1 MKKIIIGIFGIV
13 ALTSAAPAVAGDF
26 SAAPSYSGPMTAIPA
41 WVYNWTGFY
50 VGGHIGE
57 GWTDRG
63 TTVPGS
69 GAFPVGAAFSKND
82 MRFLGG
88 LQGGYNWQVGN
99 FVFGVEG
106 EYTWEDVSG
115 SAAATATTTSIT
127 SSGVSSGVASRTSEL
142 GLATARIGYA
152 ASNWLYY
159 FKGGGAWG
167 HDSIGAGPIGGTPFD
182 TTSTSIDRAG
192 WVVGGG
198 IEWGFAPNWSAM
210 LEYNHVD
217 FGSTNI
223 TIVSSVSPTAFARS
237 TETIDIIKA
246 GINYRFN
253 GGTF

>member
-1 MKKIIIGIFGIV
+1 MIKRIIGVFGIV
-13 ALTSAAPAVAGDF
+13 ALSSAAPAVASDF
-26 SAAPSYSGPMTAIPA
+26 SAAPSYSGPMTAIAPY
-41 WVYNWTGFY
+41 VYNWTGFY
-50 VGGHIGE
+50 FGGQIGVG
-57 GWTDRG
+57 WADLA
-63 TTVPGS
+63 TTEIAPGS
-69 GAFPVGAAFSKND
+69 GAFPVGTAFAENNLSG
-82 MRFLGG
+82 FLGG
-88 LQGGYNWQVGN
+88 FQGGYNWQAGN
-99 FVFGVEG
+99 FVFGIEG
-106 EYTWEDVSG
+106 EYTWEDVKG
-115 SAAATATTTSIT
+115 HATTTSIPFP
-127 SSGVSSGVASRTSEL
+127 GVSSTIAAKASEL

-167 HDSIGAGPIGGTPFD
+167 HGSSIGATTVGGTPFD
-182 TTSTSIDRAG
+182 TTYTSTDRAG

-223 TIVSSVSPTAFARS
+223 TIISSVSPTAFARS

-253 GGTF
+253 GSAF